1 LHGRREI
8 LLALGVLAILTG
20 SSSGA
25 AALADDFET
34 DFWLPYTDFLL
45 GDKASAGYSSTYV
58 RSGTRSYHVSVSG
71 YSILDFGSAYGYAV
85 YATRG
90 AAVTELRVSL
100 LYDHLQDASVS
111 PWDAYASGV
120 ALDLLDKDYRSLDRV
135 RYITSFQA
143 SRKLSLCGPT
153 KADVVLA
160 PPSGLGVWTDLARNP
175 AVDFPAAHWPN
186 AKFVRIAIGFL
197 CTAGLAGAS
206 YSMYFDD
213 FMLDTGAGDADG
225 DGLSDLD
232 EETRVYAMSVTS
244 GSTPTAVP
252 AAGTATIDV
261 HAPPVEGLVQWA
273 GIGMEIDHPRPNDL
287 SVEVSL
293 PDRPGS
299 PSQLLWDPG
308 FHARGAAILEPAS
321 GAAVRG
327 TLDVR
332 GKAWQPNPFVHF
344 YVDDVWISGSQG
356 TPNGNFTVAWS
367 SNDWSEGAHRLR
379 VVVQAMDDGELV
391 TRAGEEI
398 PVVVDRTPPI
408 LELIRPAKGDSVR
421 GLTVIEAGAH
431 DDRGLAAVVFRVD
444 GIPAEI
450 RREEPFTFFYETTN
464 LVPGTH
470 AFGVRAVD
478 RAGNEAVRDVD
489 VRVGVYLEGV
499 PLPCTTG
506 CNLRS
511 TASSGNLPPLAAGK
525 APMSVPLAGGDRLE
539 VLEAFRAPWVTRV
552 DRTDVGVS
560 LVLDAARNR
569 TLPEFDGLVGSR
581 FGLED
586 FGRVG
591 HWRIVVRD
599 HGSGDAGVVRAARIL
614 IAARTSPA
622 ALDTDLD
629 GVADGLEQSAVGT
642 IPVLPDVDADGLPD
656 GVEIAPRSVTFT
668 IDGMSSVRTVRTNPI
683 DSDTD
688 DDGLPDGPEL
698 IPGDGRNPSDP
709 TDPDTDRDG
718 LSDGAE
724 RLVHGSDPTLTDTDG
739 DTLSDYREVT
749 PRLLDIGVDGL
760 AESRRVVTSP
770 ISTDTDGDGLRD
782 EQEWNGLSLYGFLT
796 DPSDPDTDHEGL
808 SDFDE
813 VIGANRRPTN
823 PLESD
828 TDVDGLVDS
837 LDLSPTELWDLSW
850 QVTFEPGMIRFTQR
864 FDVRGVQGLSAQIWT
879 YNLGENAC
887 VFLSDHTA
895 DATRSSDESAANVLT
910 TLNRVLSDGGEHNFT
925 ATAANFVRQESWG
938 TASSAYGACDLG
950 HPRQYRF
957 EYLYDSNSF
966 EIDFVNAA
974 ESTVRDD
981 DGELFYHATL
991 NIPIQLSK
999 PQEVV
1004 MQLSLESD
1012 SDRGGDAV
1020 VPAFVYSL
1028 VRGTDFLATPPFYRN
1043 LAVGAPLDDH
1053 AYEFRLRIPKEVAAE
1068 SNVVMIDG
1076 VPMATLILMP
1086 MWLSSGP
1093 SGVARSALDATG
1105 ITVGAAIS
1113 RVRESAELVVA
1124 RLATDMEALQASL
1137 PSSVEGYAT
1146 GYVRFGGY
1154 SMYLYRFGDE
1164 FDSGAP
1170 TSVDA
1175 IYLVGES
1182 EEQIGTFQQA
1192 IVWNPDG
1199 AWARKS
1205 EDGFGLFLRTFK
1217 IIRNG
1222 ISFTSQIVGKMLVP
1236 LLTLPSGG
1244 MEQMAFGRSTFVVTK
1259 LKDIETGRP
1268 YYVIGATSVQTLKMR
1283 VPHPEVPGA
1292 TLTEI
1297 RTIEREVRG
1306 EIVDDLSNSRLLT
1319 GVRYAN
1325 LRSALRG
1332 ASVGATLVLFGSQ
1345 AILAFR
1351 DGDVVKGTIYVLA
1364 GATATFGIVKS
1375 DVALTGKLFEGR
1387 ISKVG
1392 LRVRLGTAATIAVT
1406 AILASYELFQAGQA
1420 TNPIKRLAHYES
1432 AGALVVDSIVAAVP
1446 LYGAASMLG
1455 WQLGLTITVGLEG
1468 LLGVMPD
1475 RLAIK
1480 IVSSPGSTIA
1490 FLFEYVF
1497 AVEIPSEIAQ
1507 DALIQLLN
1515 FLAEVARYSNSLD
1528 PPIPTLLLVP

>member
-1 LHGRREI
+1 MVDELRSESRDFIWRAPYPPRGGLRGGGSMHGRREI

-25 AALADDFET
+25 AALVDDFET

-58 RSGTRSYHVSVSG
+58 RSGTRSYHVDVSG

-111 PWDAYASGV
+111 SWDAYASGV

-153 KADVVLA
+153 KADAVLT
-160 PPSGLGVWTDLARNP
+160 PPSLGVWTDLARNP

-186 AKFVRIAIGFL
+186 AKFVRVAIGFL

-244 GSTPTAVP
+244 GSMPTAVP
-252 AAGTATIDV
+252 AAGIATIDV

-299 PSQLLWDPG
+299 PPQLLWDPG

-379 VVVQAMDDGELV
+379 VVVQAMDAGELV
-391 TRAGEEI
+391 TRVGEEI

-408 LELIRPAKGDSVR
+408 LELIRPAKGDLVR
-421 GLTVIEAGAH
+421 GLAAIEAGAH
-431 DDRGLAAVVFRVD
+431 DDRALAAVVFRVD

-450 RREEPFTFFYETTN
+450 RHEEPFTFFYETTN

-489 VRVGVYLEGV
+489 VRVGLSLEGV
-499 PLPCTTG
+499 PLPCTPV
-506 CNLRS
+506 CNLRN

-539 VLEAFRAPWVTRV
+539 VVEAFRAPWVTRV
-552 DRTDVGVS
+552 DRTDLGVS

-569 TLPEFDGLVGSR
+569 TLPESDGLVGSR

-586 FGRVG
+586 FGGVG

-599 HGSGDAGVVRAARIL
+599 HGSGDAGVVRAVRIL

-629 GVADGLEQSAVGT
+629 GVADGLERSAVGT
-642 IPVLPDVDADGLPD
+642 IPVLPDVDADDLLD
-656 GVEIAPRSVTFT
+656 GVEIPPRSVSFT
-668 IDGMSSVRTVRTNPI
+668 IDGMSSVRTVRTSPI
-683 DSDTD
+683 DFDTD
-688 DDGLPDGPEL
+688 DDGLP
-698 IPGDGRNPSDP
+698 
-709 TDPDTDRDG
+709 
-718 LSDGAE
+718 DGAE

-749 PRLLDIGVDGL
+749 PRLLELAIDGL
-760 AESRRVVTSP
+760 AESRRIVTSP
-770 ISTDTDGDGLRD
+770 SSVDTDGDGLRD

-828 TDVDGLVDS
+828 TDADGLVDS
-837 LDLSPTELWDLSW
+837 LDLSPTELWDLPW
-850 QVTFEPGMIRFTQR
+850 QGTFEPGMIRFTQR

-879 YNLGENAC
+879 YNLGANAC

-925 ATAANFVRQESWG
+925 ATAANFVGEESWG

-966 EIDFVNAA
+966 DIDFVNTAEAA
-974 ESTVRDD
+974 VRDD
-981 DGELFYHATL
+981 DGNLFYHATL
-991 NIPIQLSK
+991 SVPIQLSK
-999 PQEVV
+999 PQGVV
-1004 MQLSLESD
+1004 LQLSMEPS

-1020 VPAFVYSL
+1020 IPAFVYSL

-1043 LAVGAPLDDH
+1043 LAVGVPLDDH
-1053 AYEFRLRIPKEVAAE
+1053 SYEFQLRIPKEVATDA
-1068 SNVVMIDG
+1068 NIVMIDG
-1076 VPMATLILMP
+1076 VPMATLLLMP

-1093 SGVARSALDATG
+1093 SGVTRSALDATS

-1113 RVRESAELVVA
+1113 RVRESADLVVA

-1137 PSSVEGYAT
+1137 PTSVEGYAT
-1146 GYVRFGGY
+1146 GYIGFGGY
-1154 SMYLYRFGDE
+1154 SVYLYRFGDE
-1164 FDSGAP
+1164 FDSSAP

-1182 EEQIGTFQQA
+1182 EEQIATFQQT

-1205 EDGFGLFLRTFK
+1205 EDGFGLFIRTFK
-1217 IIRNG
+1217 VIRNG

-1236 LLTLPSGG
+1236 LLTLPSRG
-1244 MEQMAFGRSTFVVTK
+1244 MEQMTFGRSTFVVTK

-1268 YYVIGATSVQTLKMR
+1268 YYVISATSVQTLKIR
-1283 VPHPEVPGA
+1283 VAHPEVPGV

-1319 GVRYAN
+1319 GVKYAG

-1351 DGDVVKGTIYVLA
+1351 DGDVVKGTIYVLP
-1364 GATATFGIVKS
+1364 GATATLGIVKS
-1375 DVALTGKLFEGR
+1375 DVALTGKLLEGR

-1392 LRVRLGTAATIAVT
+1392 VRVRLGTAATIAVT

-1420 TNPIKRLAHYES
+1420 TSPIKRLAHYES

-1446 LYGAASMLG
+1446 LYG
-1455 WQLGLTITVGLEG
+1455 QH
-1468 LLGVMPD
+1468 
-1475 RLAIK
+1475 RCLA
-1480 IVSSPGSTIA
+1480 G
-1490 FLFEYVF
+1490 
-1497 AVEIPSEIAQ
+1497 
-1507 DALIQLLN
+1507 N
-1515 FLAEVARYSNSLD
+1515 
-1528 PPIPTLLLVP
+1528 

>member
-1 LHGRREI
+1 MHGRRGVLI
-8 LLALGVLAILTG
+8 AIGVLALLTG
-20 SSSGA
+20 SSTGA
-25 AALADDFET
+25 FALVDDFET

-45 GDKASAGYSSTYV
+45 GDKASAGYASTFA
-58 RSGTRSYHVSVSG
+58 RSGTRSFHVDISG

-85 YATRG
+85 FPTQG
-90 AAVTELRVSL
+90 AAMTELRVSI
-100 LYDHLQDASVS
+100 LYDHLQDTTASN
-111 PWDAYASGV
+111 WDAYAAGV
-120 ALDLLDKDYRSLDRV
+120 ALDLLDKDFRNLDRV
-135 RYITSFQA
+135 RYVTAYQA

-175 AVDFPAAHWPN
+175 AVDFPAAHWTN

-232 EETRVYAMSVTS
+232 EETRVYVMSVTS
-244 GSTPTAVP
+244 GFMPTAVP

-293 PDRPGS
+293 PDKPGS

-327 TLDVR
+327 TVDVR

-356 TPNGNFTVAWS
+356 NPNGDFTVAWS
-367 SNDWSEGAHRLR
+367 SNDWSEGAHWLR
-379 VVVQAMDDGELV
+379 VVVQAMDGGELV
-391 TRAGEEI
+391 TRVGEEI

-408 LELIRPAKGDSVR
+408 LELIRPAKGDLVR

-450 RREEPFTFFYETTN
+450 RHEEPFTFFYETTN

-489 VRVGVYLEGV
+489 VRVGVSLEGV
-499 PLPCTTG
+499 PLPCTPV

-552 DRTDVGVS
+552 DRTDLGVS
-560 LVLDAARNR
+560 IVLDGARNR
-569 TLPEFDGLVGSR
+569 TLPESDGLVGSR

-599 HGSGDAGVVRAARIL
+599 HGSGDVGVVRAARIL

-622 ALDTDLD
+622 APDTDLD
-629 GVADGLEQSAVGT
+629 GVADGLERSAVGT
-642 IPVLPDVDADGLPD
+642 IPVLPDLDADGVPD
-656 GVEIAPRSVTFT
+656 GVEIAPHPVTFT
-668 IDGMSSVRTVRTNPI
+668 IDGMSSVKTVRTNPI
-683 DSDTD
+683 DFDTD

-698 IPGDGRNPSDP
+698 FPGDGRN
-709 TDPDTDRDG
+709 
-718 LSDGAE
+718 
-724 RLVHGSDPTLTDTDG
+724 
-739 DTLSDYREVT
+739 
-749 PRLLDIGVDGL
+749 
-760 AESRRVVTSP
+760 
-770 ISTDTDGDGLRD
+770 
-782 EQEWNGLSLYGFLT
+782 
-796 DPSDPDTDHEGL
+796 PSDPDTDHEGL

-813 VIGANRRPTN
+813 VIGAIRRPTN

-828 TDVDGLVDS
+828 TDGDGLVDS

-850 QVTFEPGMIRFTQR
+850 QGTFEPGMIRFTQR

-925 ATAANFVRQESWG
+925 ATAANFVREESWG

-966 EIDFVNAA
+966 DIDFVNTAEAA
-974 ESTVRDD
+974 VRDD
-981 DGELFYHATL
+981 DGNLFYHTTL
-991 NIPIQLSK
+991 SVPIQLTK
-999 PQEVV
+999 PQGVV
-1004 MQLSLESD
+1004 LQLSMDPS
-1012 SDRGGDAV
+1012 SDRGDDAV

-1053 AYEFRLRIPKEVAAE
+1053 SYEFQLRIPKEVATDA
-1068 SNVVMIDG
+1068 NIVMING
-1076 VPMATLILMP
+1076 VPMATLLLMP

-1093 SGVARSALDATG
+1093 SGVTRSALAATS

-1137 PSSVEGYAT
+1137 PASVEGYAT
-1146 GYVRFGGY
+1146 GYFHFGGY
-1154 SMYLYRFGDE
+1154 SVYMYRFGDE

-1182 EEQIGTFQQA
+1182 EEQIATFQQT

-1244 MEQMAFGRSTFVVTK
+1244 MEQMTFGRSTFIVTK
-1259 LKDIETGRP
+1259 LRDIETGRP
-1268 YYVIGATSVQTLKMR
+1268 YYVIGSTSVQTVKIH
-1283 VPHPEVPGA
+1283 VPHPEVPGF
-1292 TLTEI
+1292 TLTEV

-1351 DGDVVKGTIYVLA
+1351 DGDVVKGTVYVLA

-1375 DVALTGKLFEGR
+1375 DVALTGKLLEGR

-1392 LRVRLGTAATIAVT
+1392 LRVRLGTVALIAVT
-1406 AILASYELFQAGQA
+1406 GILASFELFQASQ
-1420 TNPIKRLAHYES
+1420 TSDSIKRLSHYES
-1432 AGALVVDSIVAAVP
+1432 AGAVLVDSMVAAVP
-1446 LYGAASMLG
+1446 LYGAAAMLG
-1455 WQLGLTITVGLEG
+1455 WQLGLVAAVGVEA

-1475 RLAIK
+1475 RLTLK
-1480 IVSSPGSTIA
+1480 IVSSPGSTIV
-1490 FLFEYVF
+1490 FLFEYIF
-1497 AVEIPSEIAQ
+1497 STDIPSEVAQ
-1507 DALIQLLN
+1507 DALIQILN

-1528 PPIPTLLLVP
+1528 PPTPTLLLVP

>member
-1 LHGRREI
+1 MVDERQSESRDFIWRAPYPPCGGVRGPSLRSKGEGALHGRREI

-25 AALADDFET
+25 AALVDDFET

-58 RSGTRSYHVSVSG
+58 RSGTRSFHVDVSG
-71 YSILDFGSAYGYAV
+71 YSILDFGSAFGYAV

-244 GSTPTAVP
+244 GSMPTAVP
-252 AAGTATIDV
+252 AAGTAIIDI

-273 GIGMEIDHPRPNDL
+273 GIGMDIDHPRPNDL

-327 TLDVR
+327 TVDVR

-344 YVDDVWISGSQG
+344 YVDDVWISGSEG

-379 VVVQAMDDGELV
+379 VVVQAMDAGELV
-391 TRAGEEI
+391 TRVGEEI

-408 LELIRPAKGDSVR
+408 LELIRPAKGDLVR

-450 RREEPFTFFYETTN
+450 RHEEPFTFFYETTN

-489 VRVGVYLEGV
+489 VRVGVSLEGV
-499 PLPCTTG
+499 PLPCTPV

-525 APMSVPLAGGDRLE
+525 APMTVSLPGGDRLE
-539 VLEAFRAPWVTRV
+539 VVEAFRAPWVTRV

-560 LVLDAARNR
+560 IVLDAARNR
-569 TLPEFDGLVGSR
+569 TLPESDGLVGSR

-586 FGRVG
+586 LGRVG

-599 HGSGDAGVVRAARIL
+599 HGSGEAGVVRAARIL

-622 ALDTDLD
+622 TLDTDLD
-629 GVADGLEQSAVGT
+629 GVADGLERSAVGT
-642 IPVLPDVDADGLPD
+642 IPVLPDLDADGLPD
-656 GVEIAPRSVTFT
+656 GLEIAPGSVSFR
-668 IDGMSSVRTVRTNPI
+668 IDGVSSVRTVRTDPL
-683 DSDTD
+683 DFDTD
-688 DDGLPDGPEL
+688 NDGLSDGAEL
-698 IPGDGRNPSDP
+698 VPGDGRSPSDP
-709 TDPDTDRDG
+709 FDSDTDRDG

-724 RLVHGSDPTLTDTDG
+724 RLVHDSDPTLTDTDG
-739 DTLSDYREVT
+739 DTLSDYGEVT
-749 PRLLDIGVDGL
+749 PRLLELEIDGFVR
-760 AESRRVVTSP
+760 SRLVVTSP
-770 ISTDTDGDGLRD
+770 NSVDTDGDGLRD
-782 EQEWNGLSLYGFLT
+782 DQEWNGLSLYGFPT
-796 DPSDPDTDHEGL
+796 DPSDPDTDGEGL

-813 VIGANRRPTN
+813 VIGSNRRPTN

-828 TDVDGLVDS
+828 TDGDGLVDS

-850 QVTFEPGMIRFTQR
+850 QGTFEPGMIRFTQS

-879 YNLGENAC
+879 YNLGANAC

-895 DATRSSDESAANVLT
+895 DATRSSDESAANVLA
-910 TLNRVLSDGGEHNFT
+910 TLNQVLSDGGEHNFT

-966 EIDFVNAA
+966 DIDFVNTAG
-974 ESTVRDD
+974 STVRDD

-1004 MQLSLESD
+1004 MQLSIESD

-1043 LAVGAPLDDH
+1043 LAVDAPLDDH
-1053 AYEFRLRIPKEVAAE
+1053 AYEFRLRIPKEVAKNG
-1068 SNVVMIDG
+1068 NVVMIDG
-1076 VPMATLILMP
+1076 VPTVTLTLVP
-1086 MWLSSGP
+1086 MWLKSGP
-1093 SGVARSALDATG
+1093 FGVMRSALDART
-1105 ITVGAAIS
+1105 ITLAAVLS
-1113 RVRESAELVVA
+1113 RVQESAELVVA
-1124 RLATDMEALQASL
+1124 RLATDLPALAEVM
-1137 PSSVEGYAT
+1137 PSSAT
-1146 GYVRFGGY
+1146 GLSTGYHSFGSYSVYV
-1154 SMYLYRFGDE
+1154 YRTGDI
-1164 FDSGAP
+1164 FDPSSTQA
-1170 TSVDA
+1170 VDA
-1175 IYLVGES
+1175 IFLVAES
-1182 EEQIGTFQQA
+1182 PEELATFQESVRWA
-1192 IVWNPDG
+1192 PET
-1199 AWARKS
+1199 AWVRKS
-1205 EDGFGLFLRTFK
+1205 VDGFGLAISTFK
-1217 IIRNG
+1217 TIRRG
-1222 ISFTSQIVGKMLVP
+1222 ISVTSQVMGAIFVP
-1236 LLTLPSGG
+1236 LLDTPSGA
-1244 MEQMAFGRSTFVVTK
+1244 MEQMTFGRSSFTVTK
-1259 LKDIETGRP
+1259 LTDIETGRP
-1268 YYVIGATSVQTLKMR
+1268 YYVLGETGVQTVK
-1283 VPHPEVPGA
+1283 
-1292 TLTEI
+1292 
-1297 RTIEREVRG
+1297 
-1306 EIVDDLSNSRLLT
+1306 
-1319 GVRYAN
+1319 VRYAHP
-1325 LRSALRG
+1325 
-1332 ASVGATLVLFGSQ
+1332 
-1345 AILAFR
+1345 
-1351 DGDVVKGTIYVLA
+1351 
-1364 GATATFGIVKS
+1364 
-1375 DVALTGKLFEGR
+1375 E
-1387 ISKVG
+1387 
-1392 LRVRLGTAATIAVT
+1392 
-1406 AILASYELFQAGQA
+1406 
-1420 TNPIKRLAHYES
+1420 
-1432 AGALVVDSIVAAVP
+1432 
-1446 LYGAASMLG
+1446 
-1455 WQLGLTITVGLEG
+1455 
-1468 LLGVMPD
+1468 
-1475 RLAIK
+1475 
-1480 IVSSPGSTIA
+1480 
-1490 FLFEYVF
+1490 
-1497 AVEIPSEIAQ
+1497 
-1507 DALIQLLN
+1507 
-1515 FLAEVARYSNSLD
+1515 
-1528 PPIPTLLLVP
+1528 